1 MQASFHDGAG
11 TISDSE
17 ADPFDAM
24 LSQLAAS
31 PGCPGN
37 SLALGLDP
45 LPLDMELLGFPHQA
59 LLGQGHVAAAV
70 AGSNAMAPE
79 AQPAAPLAAAAPAA
93 AEQAAAQE
101 GQQAQPGRQRSDC
114 EAAARQAKAK
124 VRAPAAREEAKPA
137 QGHEP
142 DGKGPAGP
150 NPACARAKSEEEPL
164 HHSGGSGGSGS
175 GKGEKLTLRERNR
188 IAQRRFRERSRVKQ
202 QDFEERVASLA
213 DELARAKLE
222 KSEAEGKNAMLEKM
236 VELHKEGVLVACTGE
251 KVENPAQLQGQ
262 LSWKPGRTFEFYGKT
277 EEELQEGV
285 TLTVHEGR
293 TSHVTLEQVKGF
305 SLQQAIDIWREYLLR
320 MEELLQGPETDAQ
333 NQRLVDLL
341 EEVSAVLSMLD
352 LTAPATAHRMKTC
365 RLDDVDSGAVPD
377 TDHWRMAIDAMGMTE
392 AQKPAMLELRRIYLT
407 RLGAVLWRR
416 HQISLQLQA
425 SRMQST

>member
-1 MQASFHDGAG
+1 MVAPFSRLMFESTMLLVLLSFCGCCTA
-11 TISDSE
+11 

-45 LPLDMELLGFPHQA
+45 LPLDMELLGQQSNQPMADGSMPQQVQGLQPQLPQQLPAWGSGWLQAPSNGFTHGHLPQQPLLLQPTLQQLMLGLGTGAAPWQAQAPFMPLSDWCLPVKSPTPRAPDELPLQAAAGPSAGFPHQA

-101 GQQAQPGRQRSDC
+101 GQQAQPGRQRSNC

-188 IAQRRFRERSRVKQ
+188 IAQRRFRERSRVRGCSRSGWSQAWVAPSAGHAWWWCKLAS
-202 QDFEERVASLA
+202 RLPVAS
-213 DELARAKLE
+213 
-222 KSEAEGKNAMLEKM
+222 
-236 VELHKEGVLVACTGE
+236 
-251 KVENPAQLQGQ
+251 P
-262 LSWKPGRTFEFYGKT
+262 
-277 EEELQEGV
+277 
-285 TLTVHEGR
+285 
-293 TSHVTLEQVKGF
+293 
-305 SLQQAIDIWREYLLR
+305 
-320 MEELLQGPETDAQ
+320 
-333 NQRLVDLL
+333 
-341 EEVSAVLSMLD
+341 
-352 LTAPATAHRMKTC
+352 
-365 RLDDVDSGAVPD
+365 
-377 TDHWRMAIDAMGMTE
+377 
-392 AQKPAMLELRRIYLT
+392 
-407 RLGAVLWRR
+407 
-416 HQISLQLQA
+416 
-425 SRMQST
+425 